1 MTEYFVYILSNA
13 SGMLYVGLTTDLP
26 SMLQK
31 HRLQNVQSFKANF
44 AFNKLEYVE
53 QLSNPEAAVCR
64 FHTLKGM
71 NMREKRELITTSN
84 TQELSERDLGIK
96 QIAWACIFTG
106 IYNLFFSTSALLRI
120 LIFLERDASITLYE

>member
-1 MTEYFVYILSNA
+1 MMTEYFVYILSNA

-53 QLSNPEAAVCR
+53 RFSNPKVAVCR

-84 TQELSERDLGIK
+84 ANELNERELGIK
-96 QIAWACIFTG
+96 QIA
-106 IYNLFFSTSALLRI
+106 
-120 LIFLERDASITLYE
+120 